1 MKRNHN
7 TAIIAAIAVVSIAL
21 LAGCRELPG
30 KEAADAQLE
39 QRLSG
44 KSHEEI
50 VETAKQELG
59 QITANVEQAV
69 QNTAVKVSQEINS
82 KSISKEL
89 TTSLKSGSASVLSL
103 DNAIGEVQV
112 TSTKDDSL
120 TVKATVATHNVSNHE
135 TSLKILDNAEVSIE
149 ASGDKLIVSTHA
161 KDNPQKDLWTWAQK
175 KFGSSD
181 ISIDYEIGVPANITE
196 YQINNNIGAIG
207 LQDLKGTFHI
217 VSNVGSIHLENAQVS
232 GKSAIKSDT
241 GSIRVDINGM
251 EPGSSLNVKSEIGKI
266 TASLAS
272 NLKCTVEASSELGQ
286 ITGTSKG
293 KKEFNGGGPLL
304 SLSTQIGSI
313 AVQN

>member
-1 MKRNHN
+1 MKKNHN

-44 KSHEEI
+44 KSHETI
-50 VETAKQELG
+50 AETAKQELG

-69 QNTAVKVSQEINS
+69 QNTAVKVTQEINS
-82 KSISKEL
+82 RSMSKEL
-89 TTSLKSGSASVLSL
+89 TASLKSGSASVLSL
-103 DNAIGEVQV
+103 DNPIGNVQV
-112 TSTKDDSL
+112 TSAKDDTV
-120 TVKATVATHNVSNHE
+120 TVKATVATHNVSTHE
-135 TSLKILDNAEVSIE
+135 TSLEILDNAEVSIE
-149 ASGDKLIVSTHA
+149 TSGDKLTVSTHA
-161 KDNPQKDLWTWAQK
+161 KDNPNKSLWTWAQK

-181 ISIDYEIGVPANITE
+181 ISIDYEIGIPDSIYE
-196 YQINNNIGAIG
+196 YQIINNMGAIG

-217 VSNVGSIHLENAQVS
+217 VSNVGSIHLENARVS

-241 GSIRVDINGM
+241 GSIRLDINEM
-251 EPGSSLNVKSEIGKI
+251 DPGSSLNVKSEIGKI
-266 TASLAS
+266 TAAVSS
-272 NLKCTVEASSELGQ
+272 NLKCTVEASSQLGR

-293 KKEFNGGGPLL
+293 KKDFNGGGPLL